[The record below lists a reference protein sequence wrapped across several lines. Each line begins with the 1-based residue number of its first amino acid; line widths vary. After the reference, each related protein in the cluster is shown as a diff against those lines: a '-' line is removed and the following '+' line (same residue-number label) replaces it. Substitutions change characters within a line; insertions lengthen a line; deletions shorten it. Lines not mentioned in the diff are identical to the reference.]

1 MKAAVLFKPNEP
13 LQVVDCELDP
23 PKAGEVRVKM
33 KASGVCQSDWHI
45 MNGDWPSPLP
55 IVPGHEAAGEI
66 AECGPGVTTVK
77 PGDHVIFSFRPHCG
91 RCRYCT
97 QGRTVL
103 CIGRAS
109 VPPGS
114 LYDGTLRIKHKGQ
127 GINQMAR
134 IGTFAEE
141 VVVPEEMVVP
151 IRKDMP
157 WPQAALVGCC
167 VATGVGAVTRH
178 AKIEAGSTVLVIG
191 CGGVGLNAVQ
201 GAMLSGASKIIA
213 ADILDNKL
221 EMAKTFGATHTINT
235 GTNED
240 PAKKVKE
247 ITGGLGVDYSFDAV
261 SIDKTQALAF
271 DALAP
276 GGHAVAV
283 GISAATVRAAYSPFM
298 MVFTE
303 KTVSGTFYG
312 SVRPDL
318 DFPDP
323 GRPLHEQAPQ
333 HRRPD
338 QPHLQAR
345 RHQRGLQEDDGRRS
359 RARRR
364 GVRLEPA
371 CRETVC
377 LPGAC
382 GTPPGARPPADGA
395 GTVGAQDHLR
405 SRARRQPRPTA
416 APPGI
421 STAAT
426 TTARWRS

>member
-13 LQVVDCELDP
+13 LQVLECELDP
-23 PKAGEVRVKM
+23 PKALEVRVKM
-33 KASGVCQSDWHI
+33 RAAGVCQSDWHV
-45 MNGDWPSPLP
+45 MNGDWPSPMP

-66 AECGPGVTTVK
+66 LECGPGVTTVK

-91 RCRYCT
+91 RCRYCS

-103 CIGRAS
+103 CIGRAGS
-109 VPPGS
+109 PPGA

-221 EMAKTFGATHTINT
+221 EMARTFGASHTINT
-235 GTNED
+235 ATDND
-240 PAKKVKE
+240 PVKKVK
-247 ITGGLGVDYSFDAV
+247 
-261 SIDKTQALAF
+261 ALAF

-283 GISAATVRAAYSPFM
+283 GISAATVRASYSPFM
-298 MVFTE
+298 MVFSE

-318 DFPDP
+318 DFPVLVDHYMNK
-323 GRPLHEQAPQ
+323 RLNI
-333 HRRPD
+333 D
-338 QPHLQAR
+338 
-345 RHQRGLQEDDGRRS
+345 GLISRTYKLDEINDGFKRMM
-359 RARRR
+359 AGEVAR
-364 GVRLEPA
+364 GV
-371 CRETVC
+371 VVF
-377 LPGAC
+377 
-382 GTPPGARPPADGA
+382 D
-395 GTVGAQDHLR
+395 
-405 SRARRQPRPTA
+405 
-416 APPGI
+416 
-421 STAAT
+421 
-426 TTARWRS
+426 

>member
-23 PKAGEVRVKM
+23 PKANEVRVKM
-33 KASGVCQSDWHI
+33 KASGVCQSDWHV
-45 MNGDWPSPLP
+45 MNGDWPSPMP

-201 GAMLSGASKIIA
+201 GAMLSGARH
-213 ADILDNKL
+213 DHR
-221 EMAKTFGATHTINT
+221 GRH
-235 GTNED
+235 
-240 PAKKVKE
+240 PRQ
-247 ITGGLGVDYSFDAV
+247 
-261 SIDKTQALAF
+261 QAR
-271 DALAP
+271 D
-276 GGHAVAV
+276 GQ
-283 GISAATVRAAYSPFM
+283 
-298 MVFTE
+298 
-303 KTVSGTFYG
+303 
-312 SVRPDL
+312 DL
-318 DFPDP
+318 RRHPHD
-323 GRPLHEQAPQ
+323 Q
-333 HRRPD
+333 HRQGQRPGEEGEGD
-338 QPHLQAR
+338 HR
-345 RHQRGLQEDDGRRS
+345 

-364 GVRLEPA
+364 LFLRRRVDRQD
-371 CRETVC
+371 
-377 LPGAC
+377 
-382 GTPPGARPPADGA
+382 PGARLRCAGA
-395 GTVGAQDHLR
+395 GRPCRGGRHLGRRRCRR
-405 SRARRQPRPTA
+405 STRR
-416 APPGI
+416 
-421 STAAT
+421 S
-426 TTARWRS
+426 

>member
-1 MKAAVLFKPNEP
+1 MKAAILFKPNEP
-13 LQVVDCELDP
+13 LQVLECELDP

-33 KASGVCQSDWHI
+33 KAAGVCQSDWHV
-45 MNGDWPSPLP
+45 MNGDWPTVYP
-55 IVPGHEAAGEI
+55 IVPGHEAAGEV
-66 AECGPGVTTVK
+66 AEVGAGVTTVK

-103 CIGRAS
+103 CIGRTAQ
-109 VPPGS
+109 PPTA
-114 LYDGTLRIKHKGQ
+114 LFDGTFRIKHKGQ
-127 GINQMAR
+127 GVGQMAR

-141 VVVPEEMVVP
+141 VVVPEEMLVP

-201 GAMLSGASKIIA
+201 GAMISGASKIIA

-235 GTNED
+235 AKDND
-240 PAKKVKE
+240 PLKKVKE
-247 ITGGLGVDYSFDAV
+247 ISGLGVDYAFDTV
-261 SIDKTQALAF
+261 SIEKTQALAF

-276 GGHAVAV
+276 GGHSVAV
-283 GISAATVRAAYSPFM
+283 GISAPSIKAQYAPFM

-303 KTVSGTFYG
+303 KKVSGTFYG

-318 DFPDP
+318 DFPVLVDHYMNKK
-323 GRPLHEQAPQ
+323 LNI
-333 HRRPD
+333 D
-338 QPHLQAR
+338 
-345 RHQRGLQEDDGRRS
+345 GLISRTYRLEDINEGFKRMM
-359 RARRR
+359 AGEVAR
-364 GVRLEPA
+364 GV
-371 CRETVC
+371 VVF
-377 LPGAC
+377 
-382 GTPPGARPPADGA
+382 D
-395 GTVGAQDHLR
+395 
-405 SRARRQPRPTA
+405 
-416 APPGI
+416 
-421 STAAT
+421 
-426 TTARWRS
+426 